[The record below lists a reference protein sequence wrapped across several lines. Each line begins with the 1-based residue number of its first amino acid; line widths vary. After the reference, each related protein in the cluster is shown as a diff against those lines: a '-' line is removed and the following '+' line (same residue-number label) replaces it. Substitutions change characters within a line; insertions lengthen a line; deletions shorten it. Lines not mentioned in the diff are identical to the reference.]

1 MQFRELLNALRPNK
15 QMVIKASS
23 LMAVVILCG
32 LAGFAVRQTLKISPF
47 SNSVVAYAGTSQTTE
62 VTTAQSSAES
72 TVQSSEE
79 QSSIESSAITSSAAA
94 GTSVSQSVTESTAVT
109 ETTISEEEKYLTVY
123 ASSSLNVR
131 SGPGTEYDVVKSLNP
146 GDEIDVIAVTSNG
159 WYKTYNGNYVSA
171 EHTTDV
177 APTDTPAPTPTPK
190 PTSASTARS
199 TSATTVAT
207 SSATSATATGS
218 NGTSCRITFYGPQD
232 VDSDGVSSLTT
243 ATGSTC
249 TQGRTVAA
257 DWSIFP
263 AGTTIYIANDP
274 LGGDGYYT
282 VEDKGSGVKGYTI
295 DIYVDDPSSYR
306 SCTRSV
312 TTG

>member
-1 MQFRELLNALRPNK
+1 
-15 QMVIKASS
+15 
-23 LMAVVILCG
+23 MAVVILCG

-123 ASSSLNVR
+123 ASSSQRQIR
-131 SGPGTEYDVVKSLNP
+131 SGNRYDVVKSLNP

-263 AGTTIYIANDP
+263 AGTTIYI
-274 LGGDGYYT
+274 G
-282 VEDKGSGVKGYTI
+282 E
-295 DIYVDDPSSYR
+295 
-306 SCTRSV
+306 
-312 TTG
+312 